1 MLDWI
6 GHQLAVW
13 RYGALVLMMLAVMAL
28 ASAVAG
34 SILAVLVTW
43 LTDQAFTGTLWFIC
57 SIAVAPFYLPNL
69 ARHIA
74 DMVRSDP
81 PPRSGDLFRK
91 RMRKGKV

>member
-13 RYGALVLMMLAVMAL
+13 RYGAGVLLLLAVPAL
-28 ASAVAG
+28 WSGTVGSFIATVVGWIFSQEFSAG
-34 SILAVLVTW
+34 LW
-43 LTDQAFTGTLWFIC
+43 LIC
-57 SIAVAPFYLPNL
+57 SLAVAPFFLPSL

-81 PPRSGDLFRK
+81 PPRSGDLLRK
-91 RMRKGKV
+91 RMHEGKI

>member
-34 SILAVLVTW
+34 SILALVTW